1 MIKRAAAARTAEQTG
16 DKARRGGVPV
26 FGGTTPEPP
35 DVRQGA
41 RMKLVGGDSGG
52 VEHESLIVQVLLA
65 PSERRRG
72 STVRYQ

>member
-1 MIKRAAAARTAEQTG
+1 MIKRAAAARTAEQTC
-16 DKARRGGVPV
+16 DKAQARRWSGFQHRNSPMCGY
-26 FGGTTPEPP
+26 
-35 DVRQGA
+35 GA
-41 RMKLVGGDSGG
+41 RMKLVGGDSGR